1 MIAFVSL
8 LSIFRNQGYKN
19 LHTFGTRNKIS
30 VKFFYVSNSWM
41 DFWTDFFMKK
51 YENVQNNFS
60 HFKGF
65 IGTALVNSL

>member
-19 LHTFGTRNKIS
+19 LHIFGTRNKIS